1 MGVAYR
7 LVGFSTHRVGLAQR
21 EQRTP
26 NIQKTRR
33 SISAAAGGEAAP
45 GLEGHKFLTPL
56 KKGVTNAKESAKN
69 REIRELGFAGDSPV
83 ERESKS
89 GNRTLFLGQS
99 ATPGPGL
106 FEVRPSTSP
115 NRSAETRLDELLIRM
130 SRTEGLPP
138 PNTRRWV
145 IRRKAAVVGA
155 VRSGAISLQDACR
168 RYQLSEEEFLSWE

>member
-1 MGVAYR
+1 MKLLGI
-7 LVGFSTHRVGLAQR
+7 GFS
-21 EQRTP
+21 
-26 NIQKTRR
+26 
-33 SISAAAGGEAAP
+33 
-45 GLEGHKFLTPL
+45 
-56 KKGVTNAKESAKN
+56 
-69 REIRELGFAGDSPV
+69 GDSPV

-99 ATPGPGL
+99 ATPEPGL

-115 NRSAETRLDELLIRM
+115 NRSAETRPDELSIRI

-138 PNTRRWV
+138 ANTRRWV

-168 RYQLSEEEFLSWE
+168 RYQLSEEEFLSWERALATHGLAGLRVTRVQQYRLPRVDTSQTRSKRR